1 MKRVA
6 EAPAP
11 LEVLVQNPK
20 GFAGLEVSS
29 VGAWLRRMIS
39 DLAPQAESVAVRFTN
54 DAEMRRFNLEFR
66 KRDHSTDV
74 LSFPGE
80 RTLAGYH
87 LGDIVISVPMARLQA
102 KERGSSTRRE
112 IKLLL
117 LHGVLHCLGY
127 DHEADD
133 GQMQQMESNLCEKWV
148 EEGD

>member
-6 EAPAP
+6 DPP
-11 LEVLVQNPK
+11 GSLEVLVQNPK
-20 GFAGLEVSS
+20 GFAGLEVIS
-29 VGAWLRRMIS
+29 VREWLQRIVG

-54 DAEMRRFNLEFR
+54 DAEMRHFNREFR
-66 KRDHSTDV
+66 KRDRSTDV

-87 LGDIVISVPMARLQA
+87 LGDIVISVPTARLQA
-102 KERGSSTRRE
+102 RHRGSSTRRE

-117 LHGVLHCLGY
+117 LHAVLHCLGY

-133 GQMQQMESNLCEKWV
+133 GEMQQMESSLREKWLGV
-148 EEGD
+148 GD